1 MLLHRSPTRIL
12 AASVLLLA
20 VIIMGGLG
28 MWQLDR
34 MNQKEQRLASI
45 AQKQS
50 GGPIGLQ
57 TAIRSAEDPRDVSV
71 TFGGTPDTSRV
82 MYLDNRIENGQVGY
96 DVILPVQTDA
106 GWVLVNFGWVK
117 GLPTRDV
124 LPQVDIQ
131 PGFTEFEGVITS
143 PGFNPMVKETASKA
157 AFPLR
162 IQALDTDYL
171 STLLRTPF
179 IDYVI
184 VLTNTN
190 AHFVRNWSPVVM
202 PPEKHLGYAIQWFG
216 LAIAALVIGLLA
228 LRKKEVSHE

>member
-1 MLLHRSPTRIL
+1 MILHRSPTRLL
-12 AASVLLLA
+12 AASILFIA
-20 VIIMGGLG
+20 VVFMCGLG
-28 MWQLDR
+28 FWQLDR
-34 MNQKEQRLASI
+34 MEQKEQRLASI

-50 GGPIGLQ
+50 GELMGLQ
-57 TAIRSAEDPRDVSV
+57 TALRSSGDPRDVSV
-71 TFGGTPDTSRV
+71 SFGGRPDTSRI
-82 MYLDNRIENGQVGY
+82 MYLDNQIENGQVGY
-96 DVILPVQTDA
+96 DIIVPVQTDA

-117 GLPTRDV
+117 GLQTRDV
-124 LPQVDIQ
+124 LPQVDIDN
-131 PGFTEFEGVITS
+131 GFTQYEGVVTS
-143 PGFNPMVKETASKA
+143 PGVNPMVTETATSA
-157 AFPLR
+157 TFPLR

-190 AHFVRNWSPVVM
+190 ANFVRHWSPVVM

-216 LAIAALVIGLLA
+216 LAFAALVIGLLA